1 MVAIPYFNLLFL
13 GLVGLASVAFL
24 GRARPRGAA
33 WVGGIGHLVLAGLT
47 GAVPHEGV
55 LRLAPAGALVVD
67 ATMDLRIG
75 ELVFR
80 LLQVNQPLAA
90 LILGVTGVALV
101 LMALSPAVDASF
113 TVWAPVLAGAMVLLA
128 LLDAAP
134 LEPALLYPVGLSG
147 VLVLAAF
154 GLQGN
159 RVGGVQG
166 PLRIFV
172 LPLLAVPFFLLAA
185 WYVEQLSLTPQV
197 QEMAVAAG
205 YLWTLGLLVLLAPV
219 PLHGGQSAL
228 LAWVWSIPGTWLL
241 LTYQLAVVSLF
252 YQGETAFLF
261 LLEVS
266 TPLKL
271 WLAVLG
277 MVTAIWAGIAA
288 AGTGHPARLVGYALL
303 YEWGLLLLVMATPGP
318 QSWPLV
324 VFLLVSRAV
333 SGFVA
338 ALGLSNLELGP
349 GSGDEHLDGIGSRRP
364 WSSAAVLM
372 GGLGLAGFPLTAGFT
387 GHWAALQSLATQD
400 WRIAAVVLI
409 AGAGVVFGFVRLA
422 RRLFG
427 GQPAVLGWAVA
438 REPLRASVAAGV
450 VLVIAGGLALAPQL
464 LSTPLTWALTAFGY

>member
-13 GLVGLASVAFL
+13 GLVVLASAAFL

-47 GAVPHEGV
+47 AAVPHEGL
-55 LRLAPAGALVVD
+55 LRLAPVGVLAVD
-67 ATMDLRIG
+67 ATVDLRLG
-75 ELVFR
+75 GFVFR

-90 LILGVTGVALV
+90 LILGMTGVALL
-101 LMALSPAVDASF
+101 LMALSPVVDASF
-113 TVWAPVLAGAMVLLA
+113 PVWAPLLAGAMALLA
-128 LLDAAP
+128 LLDSAP
-134 LEPALLYPVGLSG
+134 LEPALFYPLGLSG

-159 RVGGVQG
+159 RLGGIQG
-166 PLRIFV
+166 PLRMFV

-185 WYVEQLSLTPQV
+185 WYVEQLSLTPQA
-197 QEMAVAAG
+197 QEMAMAAG

-219 PLHGGQSAL
+219 PLHGGQSGL

-241 LTYQLAVVSLF
+241 LAYQLAVVSLL

-288 AGTGHPARLVGYALL
+288 AGTGHPGRLVGYALL
-303 YEWGLLLLVMATPGP
+303 YEWGLILLMMATPGP
-318 QSWPLV
+318 QGWPLV
-324 VFLLVSRAV
+324 VFLLASRVVSA
-333 SGFVA
+333 FVA
-338 ALGLSNLELGP
+338 ALGLAYLEIGP
-349 GSGDEHLDGIGSRRP
+349 GRGGDHLDGIGSRRP

-422 RRLFG
+422 RRMFS
-427 GQPAVLGWAVA
+427 GQPAAHPWAVA
-438 REPLRASVAAGV
+438 REPLLGSMVAG
-450 VLVIAGGLALAPQL
+450 IALAIAAGLALAPQV
-464 LSTPLTWALTAFGY
+464 LSTSLTWALTAFGY